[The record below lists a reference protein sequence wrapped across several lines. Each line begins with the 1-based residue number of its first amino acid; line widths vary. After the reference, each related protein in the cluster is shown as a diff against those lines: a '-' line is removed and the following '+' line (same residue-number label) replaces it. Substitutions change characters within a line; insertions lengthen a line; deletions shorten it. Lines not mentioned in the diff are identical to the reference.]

1 MVFGKRSYVNTCTH
15 THTDTHTQE
24 TNPQQRQQ
32 GPKFHFSTPVSE
44 QERSIKCNYPENAA
58 VTPCYTLTY
67 EKHLNCIKNYDS
79 NMDSVTVH
87 IVFKVKLSFHDA
99 TWKQLLFYFS
109 LGQRFPFNCFKS
121 GKITTYKKFIMPRGL
136 KSNRTLSPY

>member
-1 MVFGKRSYVNTCTH
+1 MKLPRLTFSSFPFQSAVLKSVMQSPIDMKQKSVFWQKVICKHMH
-15 THTDTHTQE
+15 THTYRHTHTQE

-99 TWKQLLFYFS
+99 T
-109 LGQRFPFNCFKS
+109 
-121 GKITTYKKFIMPRGL
+121 
-136 KSNRTLSPY
+136 